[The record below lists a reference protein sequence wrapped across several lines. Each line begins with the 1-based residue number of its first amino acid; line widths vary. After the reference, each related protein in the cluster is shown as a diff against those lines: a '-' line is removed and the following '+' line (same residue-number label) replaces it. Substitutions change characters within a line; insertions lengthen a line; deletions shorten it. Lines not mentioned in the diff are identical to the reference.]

1 MTRFAFGAKCSS
13 GRAPW
18 VFLESGAPANR
29 SRFRS
34 EARAITPIP
43 VVDRPRNWRRV
54 EPRAISSKSS
64 TGSPPGDGLVEVQ
77 EHVADRRPGG
87 QLGGVES
94 GGPRR
99 LALPAPGFGRL
110 PGGPEVTELPAV

>member
-13 GRAPW
+13 GRAPG
-18 VFLESGAPANR
+18 VFRESGAPANR

-77 EHVADRRPGG
+77 ENIADRRPGG
-87 QLGGVES
+87 QLGGIEA
-94 GGPRR
+94 GRPRR
-99 LALPAPGFGRL
+99 LAHPDQRLGRL
-110 PGGPEVTELPAV
+110 RVGPEVVE